1 MDVRWG
7 ARLEGGLSFPY
18 AMGSDTVYRAGCSSC
33 TWNES
38 VQSHKDR
45 AKVSDTYV
53 QGGRSSPAGFSP
65 SSGVSF
71 FSLLQN
77 VTAAIALS
85 LTTEGCS
92 GLHLIES
99 EVYFVMSLVVVKR
112 DTHLIFLPLQKEQA
126 ITNRRSLRRCFLS
139 SSAVG
144 WWTAAGGGVSPC
156 PTRDGPTL
164 GGQ

>member
-1 MDVRWG
+1 
-7 ARLEGGLSFPY
+7 
-18 AMGSDTVYRAGCSSC
+18 MGSDTAYRAGCSSY
-33 TWNES
+33 TWSES
-38 VQSHKDR
+38 VQSHKDMG
-45 AKVSDTYV
+45 AAVSDTYA

-65 SSGVSF
+65 SNGVSF

-85 LTTEGCS
+85 LTTEGCN
-92 GLHLIES
+92 GLHLMES
-99 EVYFVMSLVVVKR
+99 EIFFVMSLVAVKGGA
-112 DTHLIFLPLQKEQA
+112 HLIFLPLQKEQA
-126 ITNRRSLRRCFLS
+126 MTNRRSLRRCFLS

-144 WWTAAGGGVSPC
+144 WWAAAGGGVSPC

>member
-7 ARLEGGLSFPY
+7 AQLEGGPSFPC

-33 TWNES
+33 TWNEL

-45 AKVSDTYV
+45 QGVTASDTYA

-65 SSGVSF
+65 SSGLSV

-85 LTTEGCS
+85 LTTMGCN
-92 GLHLIES
+92 GLHLKES
-99 EVYFVMSLVVVKR
+99 EFYLVMSLVVVKR
-112 DTHLIFLPLQKEQA
+112 DAYLIFLPLQKEQA

-144 WWTAAGGGVSPC
+144 WWAAAAGGEVSPC

-164 GGQ
+164 

>member
-1 MDVRWG
+1 VTRCTAPDAVPARGMNRYSRTKTG
-7 ARLEGGLSFPY
+7 ATASSTY
-18 AMGSDTVYRAGCSSC
+18 A
-33 TWNES
+33 
-38 VQSHKDR
+38 
-45 AKVSDTYV
+45 
-53 QGGRSSPAGFSP
+53 QGGRSRPAGFSP

-71 FSLLQN
+71 FSVLQN
-77 VTAAIALS
+77 VTAAIARS
-85 LTTEGCS
+85 LTIAGCN
-92 GLHLIES
+92 GLHLMKPEIF
-99 EVYFVMSLVVVKR
+99 FVMSFVVVKR
-112 DTHLIFLPLQKEQA
+112 DAHLIFLPLQKEQA